1 MDTKRVAVG
10 KILTTHGHRGEVKIW
25 PWTDFPQRFRPGT
38 KLWLRSRQG
47 SERVTITSSR
57 PHGRH
62 LILKFAEIPD
72 MAAAERLRNA
82 ILEVDPWEVEP
93 LPPGRYYVF
102 QLIDCEVFTVE
113 GEFLGKLKDVQKTGA
128 NDVFVV
134 VTREGREIL
143 LPALKKVVKEIDI
156 HKKIIKVKLLPGL
169 LD

>member
-1 MDTKRVAVG
+1 METKRIAVG

-38 KLWLRSRQG
+38 RLWLRSAQG
-47 SERVTITSSR
+47 YQRVTVISSR
-57 PHGRH
+57 LHGRH
-62 LILKFAEIPD
+62 VILRFAEIPD
-72 MAAAERLRNA
+72 MTAAEKLRNT

-102 QLIDCEVFTVE
+102 QLIDCRVFTEE
-113 GEFLGKLKDVQKTGA
+113 GDFLGTLKDVQKTGA

-134 VTREGREIL
+134 VTLEGKEVL
-143 LPALKKVVKEIDI
+143 VPALKEVVKKIDI
-156 HKKIIKVKLLPGL
+156 ANKTIKVKLIPGL